1 MTPQE
6 LEIKSIIEETT
17 CTKYIGKLKI
27 SEEPIGDST
36 LWTLFLY
43 LNLELTPMI
52 FAYDG
57 TWEQFKD
64 FVASEMKSRK
74 LYNVHFWKAVQEYPT
89 LDEYYE

>member
-6 LEIKSIIEETT
+6 LEIKSIIEEAT

-57 TWEQFKD
+57 T
-64 FVASEMKSRK
+64 
-74 LYNVHFWKAVQEYPT
+74 
-89 LDEYYE
+89 